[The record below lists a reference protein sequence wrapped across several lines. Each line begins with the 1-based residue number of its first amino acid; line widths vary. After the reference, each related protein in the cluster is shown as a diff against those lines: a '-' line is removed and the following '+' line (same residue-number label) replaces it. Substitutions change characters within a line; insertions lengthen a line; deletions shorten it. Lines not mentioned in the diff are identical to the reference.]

1 MHHKFLFSLL
11 TITILSYFS
20 SLTVSPRMI
29 FHALLPEAVAQ
40 QSIGNQTTTIKTN
53 NNSDVKFTT
62 FQSATYRIKV
72 LYPSNWE
79 KEENVGSSGSGADK
93 LIDIVRFSP
102 PFENSNSDKS
112 AENLDVK
119 VDDISDIK
127 PISVAKYANDTI
139 EDLKKD
145 FKILSEDR
153 NATVGN
159 NNPAYKVEYTGTE
172 QDVNLNAMIIFTIKG
187 DNAYII
193 SYMAEP
199 SRYSSDLPVVQK
211 MIDSIEIVK

>member
-1 MHHKFLFSLL
+1 MHSKFLFSLL
-11 TITILSYFS
+11 TIITLSYFS
-20 SLTVSPRMI
+20 SLTANPRMI
-29 FHALLPEAVAQ
+29 FHALLPEAVAR
-40 QSIGNQTTTIKTN
+40 SSGNQTNAFMI
-53 NNSDVKFTT
+53 NNSGDLNFAI
-62 FQSATYRIKV
+62 FQNATYGIKM

-79 KEENVGSSGSGADK
+79 KVENVGGSGSGANK

-112 AENLDVK
+112 AENFDVK

-127 PISVAKYANDTI
+127 PISLAKYSNDTI
-139 EDLKKD
+139 EDLRKD
-145 FKILSEDR
+145 FNIISEDR
-153 NATVGN
+153 NATAGN

-172 QDVNLNAMIIFTIKG
+172 EDVNLNAMIIFTIK
-187 DNAYII
+187 DDKAYII

-211 MIDSIEIVK
+211 MISSIEFVK

>member
-1 MHHKFLFSLL
+1 
-11 TITILSYFS
+11 
-20 SLTVSPRMI
+20 
-29 FHALLPEAVAQ
+29 
-40 QSIGNQTTTIKTN
+40 
-53 NNSDVKFTT
+53 
-62 FQSATYRIKV
+62 V

>member
-20 SLTVSPRMI
+20 SLTASPRMI

-53 NNSDVKFTT
+53 NSDVKFDT
-62 FQSATYRIKV
+62 FQSAAYRIKV

-79 KEENVGSSGSGADK
+79 KEENVGSSGSVADK

-159 NNPAYKVEYTGTE
+159 NNPSYKVEYTGTE

-199 SRYSSDLPVVQK
+199 SRYSSDLPVIQK
-211 MIDSIEIVK
+211 MLDSIEIVK